1 MRRRS
6 STPILAAAFICAI
19 PSRVRVPLSGFIAL
33 GPTGWRGLDQ
43 GKSEETLNKRAP
55 SANTSTTIKVA
66 HVEIRKLNH
75 DTGQSI
81 ILWSKITIAHE
92 KIADVKDLI
101 EDSDMIQSEVGQP
114 QRRDSLSPTT
124 WSAA

>member
-33 GPTGWRGLDQ
+33 GPTGWRGHDQ
-43 GKSEETLNKRAP
+43 GKSEETLKKRAP
-55 SANTSTTIKVA
+55 SADTTIQVA
-66 HVEIRKLNH
+66 HVEIRKLNY
-75 DTGQSI
+75 DTGQLI
-81 ILWSKITIAHE
+81 ILWNKITIAHE

-101 EDSDMIQSEVGQP
+101 EDSYMTQSEVGQP

>member
-1 MRRRS
+1 M
-6 STPILAAAFICAI
+6 I
-19 PSRVRVPLSGFIAL
+19 
-33 GPTGWRGLDQ
+33 RG
-43 GKSEETLNKRAP
+43 SEDILNKWAP
-55 SANTSTTIKVA
+55 SANTTIKVA
-66 HVEIRKLNH
+66 HMEIRKLNY
-75 DTGQSI
+75 DTGQLI
-81 ILWSKITIAHE
+81 ILWNKITIAHR